1 MERIKSRGI
10 IAIGIINFLFGVTL
24 ALWGLGVIIV
34 MISSG
39 TYFGIIASIPFLI
52 ISYGFIVVGRQ
63 VLELELKGRKANIFI
78 SIIGILFLLIFLLA
92 MHNVTGGNLRD
103 LIFNSGLYSL
113 IVIVLFS
120 YFIWAII
127 YLARPK
133 VKEQFK

>member
-63 VLELELKGRKANIFI
+63 VLELELKGMLDMKNMEKKHF
-78 SIIGILFLLIFLLA
+78 
-92 MHNVTGGNLRD
+92 VK
-103 LIFNSGLYSL
+103 
-113 IVIVLFS
+113 IVI
-120 YFIWAII
+120 
-127 YLARPK
+127 K
-133 VKEQFK
+133 K